1 MRHARAGRADPRHVD
16 AVVRAAKAARPGPSG
31 VLVVAVDGRSGS
43 GKSSLA
49 TAVAR
54 RLSARV
60 VRMDALYPGWDGL
73 AAGVELLL
81 THVLEPL
88 WRGERASVPTW
99 SWVRGRPGPV
109 RPLPESEVVVVEG
122 VGALHGRAAELAQVR
137 VWLDAPDAE
146 RKDRALARDG
156 ETYAPHWERWAAQES
171 ALLARFD
178 ARAAADLVI
187 GTSG

>member
-1 MRHARAGRADPRHVD
+1 MRPGDHAVADPEHVE
-16 AVVRAAKAARPGPSG
+16 AVTAAAAAAAPGPGG
-31 VLVVAVDGRSGS
+31 VLVVSIDGRSGS

-88 WRGERASVPTW
+88 WHGEPASVPTW
-99 SWVRGRPGPV
+99 SWARGRPGPV

-122 VGALHGRAAELAQVR
+122 VGAAHGRAAELAQVR
-137 VWLDAPDAE
+137 VWLDAAE
-146 RKDRALARDG
+146 EIRKDRALARDG

-178 ARAAADLVI
+178 ARAAADLVV
-187 GTSG
+187 GTGG

>member
-1 MRHARAGRADPRHVD
+1 MLPGDRRVTDPSQVD
-16 AVVRAAKAARPGPSG
+16 AVVRAARAAPPGPGG

-49 TAVAR
+49 TAIAR
-54 RLSARV
+54 HLGAQV

-81 THVLEPL
+81 TSVLEPL
-88 WRGERASVPTW
+88 WRGEQAAVPTW

-109 RPLPESEVVVVEG
+109 RPLPACGMVVVEG
-122 VGALHGRAAELAQVR
+122 VGALHGRAGELAQVR
-137 VWLDAPDAE
+137 VWLEAPDAI

-156 ETYAPHWERWAAQES
+156 ATYAPHWERWAAQEA

-178 ARAAADLVI
+178 ARGAADLVLET
-187 GTSG
+187 GG